1 MSLVGYSPQGR
12 KDSGATEQLSLHFS
26 GLYKGQVVGPDIH
39 EADSEHSYEQT
50 RKILLSQKIAHQ
62 D

>member
-1 MSLVGYSPQGR
+1 MSLVGYSPWVH
-12 KDSGATEQLSLHFS
+12 KELGATERLSLHFS
-26 GLYKGQVVGPDIH
+26 GLYKGPDIH